1 MNIIEAAENG
11 NLEELK
17 KLIKSGADVN
27 AKNEYGNT
35 ALIYAAWNGHTDC
48 LSALIVAG
56 ADVNA
61 KNNDGYT
68 ALTLAARDGQTDCVA
83 VLISAGA
90 DVNAKNDDGNT
101 ALILAACMGHTECV
115 NALLKSGADINAK
128 DIDYGTALSWAAWY
142 GYKDCVALLK
152 QAQRDLDAKNL
163 GHTSTPSVPIYEQ
176 EADNELKELD
186 KSAQVPEVK
195 QSDFSQSLTKTL
207 EEIGTMLLSKNASY
221 GNAALEPIRIFSK
234 ADSVEQLKVRIDD
247 KLSRLQRGSDIGE
260 DTVKDLT
267 GYLILFL
274 MARGKNENHN

>member
-1 MNIIEAAENG
+1 MTIFEAAQSG
-11 NLEELK
+11 DLEELK
-17 KLIKSGADVN
+17 KLIKD
-27 AKNEYGNT
+27 
-35 ALIYAAWNGHTDC
+35 
-48 LSALIVAG
+48 G

-61 KNNDGYT
+61 KNNYGWT
-68 ALTLAARDGQTDCVA
+68 ALIYAAGNGHKDCVA
-83 VLISAGA
+83 ALIAAGA
-90 DVNAKNDDGNT
+90 DVNAKNDYGNT
-101 ALILAACMGHTECV
+101 ALMWASGYGHKECV
-115 NALLKSGADINAK
+115 ELLE
-128 DIDYGTALSWAAWY
+128 
-142 GYKDCVALLK
+142 

-163 GHTSTPSVPIYEQ
+163 GHTSTPSVPISEQ

-195 QSDFSQSLTKTL
+195 QSDFSKALTKTL

-221 GNAALEPIRIFSK
+221 GNAALEPLRIFSK

-274 MARGKNENHN
+274 MARAKNEN